1 MRQKRDKNYVWVFKG
16 ERIILRGQDIC
27 YVHMDQR
34 KTFVHTC
41 RREYRVSGNLKA
53 VEEMLKELPIVK
65 THNAFLVHMDFL
77 ESVSIRGAILKDGTL
92 IPVSQNRWKQ
102 VREIVEEYYQECLR
116 NRDEIQKQN
125 IKLQKNAYIA
135 QEGLCMH
142 RNCGNLG
149 A

>member
-1 MRQKRDKNYVWVFKG
+1 
-16 ERIILRGQDIC
+16 
-27 YVHMDQR
+27 MDQR

-53 VEEMLKELPIVK
+53 AEEMLKELPIVK

-77 ESVSIRGAILKDGTL
+77 ESVSVRGAILKDGTL

-102 VREIVEEYYQECLR
+102 VREIVEEYYHECLR

-125 IKLQKNAYIA
+125 IKLQNNAYIA